1 MQKEMNLMTGKE
13 KCTYLKKIRAEIAM
27 SHGINGFEYTECN
40 FQGECSGTC
49 PACDAEAEA
58 LYEKLR
64 AMNLD
69 IDAFALKG
77 NELALKLGDVQIN
90 NIPKKDS
97 NMLSGKIVPNERVGN
112 KQQTSKNKPELRG
125 LLRIK

>member
-1 MQKEMNLMTGKE
+1 MTGKE

-97 NMLSGKIVPNERVGN
+97 NMLSGKIVPNDSVGN